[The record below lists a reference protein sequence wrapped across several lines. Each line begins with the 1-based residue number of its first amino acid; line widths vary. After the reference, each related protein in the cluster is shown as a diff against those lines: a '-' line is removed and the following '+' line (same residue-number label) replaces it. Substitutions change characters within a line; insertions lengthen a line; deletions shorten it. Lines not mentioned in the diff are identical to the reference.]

1 MMDLR
6 YPISFAMGDKPND
19 FVFLLECVFAAIPIR
34 LLSLFLSVIARR
46 TLSDVP
52 HSLLPSLLYSNSVSR
67 YMKGVPFKNH
77 QKYRAGRENVYSFLL
92 FLLTKV

>member
-19 FVFLLECVFAAIPIR
+19 FVFLLECVFDAAAIAIR

-46 TLSDVP
+46 TLSDVSP
-52 HSLLPSLLYSNSVSR
+52 
-67 YMKGVPFKNH
+67 
-77 QKYRAGRENVYSFLL
+77 FLL
-92 FLLTKV
+92 